1 MRKIKRH
8 DFSFGRYFHPE
19 KSPQSWV
26 DVTGKWH
33 ITKHQLAKRFKLVYD
48 SYGNVDR
55 SGRRIP
61 ARKYLMGF
69 RPER

>member
-19 KSPQSWV
+19 KSPVGSPKPTRSV
-26 DVTGKWH
+26 
-33 ITKHQLAKRFKLVYD
+33 LVYD
-48 SYGNVDR
+48 SYRNVDR

-61 ARKYLMGF
+61 ARKYLMGC